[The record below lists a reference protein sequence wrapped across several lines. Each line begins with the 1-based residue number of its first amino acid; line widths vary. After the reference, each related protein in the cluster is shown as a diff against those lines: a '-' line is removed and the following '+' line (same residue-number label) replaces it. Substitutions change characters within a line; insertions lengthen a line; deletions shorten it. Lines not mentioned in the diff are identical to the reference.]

1 VFPFSLLP
9 ENYEAAYRIALPTI
23 FLMLS
28 IISSRFIRYR
38 MYSKILFSFFAAS
51 MAINLQVA
59 SAYPRLELSPIDD
72 LVLRMLMSTGLV
84 VISLI
89 ILQRVSGDKPHDIF
103 ISKGNTRLG
112 LILGLAGFI
121 IFALVSIPLAT
132 SQFQAQD
139 LSINRVLTWSPLL
152 LVMVLA
158 NGVRE
163 ELLYRGIFLKKYE
176 PVFGLRCSNLLQAI
190 IFSLSH
196 SVAGR
201 GNVTYT
207 PFLIV
212 LILQTFLLGLA
223 WGYIMQRTDS
233 MLGSILFHAGS
244 DIAIFLGIF
253 SNL

>member
-1 VFPFSLLP
+1 
-9 ENYEAAYRIALPTI
+9 
-23 FLMLS
+23 M
-28 IISSRFIRYR
+28 
-38 MYSKILFSFFAAS
+38 
-51 MAINLQVA
+51 
-59 SAYPRLELSPIDD
+59 
-72 LVLRMLMSTGLV
+72 
-84 VISLI
+84 
-89 ILQRVSGDKPHDIF
+89 
-103 ISKGNTRLG
+103 
-112 LILGLAGFI
+112 
-121 IFALVSIPLAT
+121 
-132 SQFQAQD
+132 
-139 LSINRVLTWSPLL
+139 LTWSPLI
-152 LVMVLA
+152 LVIVLA

-176 PVFGLRCSNLLQAI
+176 PVLGLRSSNLLQAI

-201 GNVTYT
+201 GNITYT

-212 LILQTFLLGLA
+212 LVLQTFLLGLA